1 MWWIF
6 FPCQGSRGKRNAS
19 PDQAA
24 ANDEANLKDLTNL
37 RDSLMGYQRN
47 VRAPKG
53 FFGMRGKKDYDV
65 QFAEKRALLG
75 IQQVCDGGKLLL
87 LDD

>member
-1 MWWIF
+1 
-6 FPCQGSRGKRNAS
+6 
-19 PDQAA
+19 
-24 ANDEANLKDLTNL
+24 
-37 RDSLMGYQRN
+37 MGYQRN